1 MNKKM
6 VNKMNKGLNYISLQ
20 LGIIIILL
28 TSSCVSNKHLIS
40 KCNNCMLVNKTTI
53 EQVNGSYNS
62 EIWKYIAPLK
72 KSEVTDS
79 TTVVRLTVVSDKK
92 ILAELVKGNEVLAK
106 KMIKGKI
113 KNNVYSV
120 RKKVYP
126 IGCPLIFLRL
136 YSNKIDM
143 SITDKNE
150 LFFTVNELKYTNV
163 LLFFIQTSKKEDFC
177 EKYNKL

>member
-1 MNKKM
+1 MNNKNG
-6 VNKMNKGLNYISLQ
+6 NKMKKGLNYISLQ

-28 TSSCVSNKHLIS
+28 SSSCVSNKHLIS
-40 KCNNCMLVNKTTI
+40 ECNNCVLVNKTTI

-72 KSEVTDS
+72 KSEITDS
-79 TTVVRLTVVSDKK
+79 TTAVRLTVMNEKK

-126 IGCPLIFLRL
+126 IGFPFIFLRL
-136 YSNKIDM
+136 YSNKIDI
-143 SITDKNE
+143 SITDENE
-150 LFFTVNELKYTNV
+150 LFFTVNKLEYTNV